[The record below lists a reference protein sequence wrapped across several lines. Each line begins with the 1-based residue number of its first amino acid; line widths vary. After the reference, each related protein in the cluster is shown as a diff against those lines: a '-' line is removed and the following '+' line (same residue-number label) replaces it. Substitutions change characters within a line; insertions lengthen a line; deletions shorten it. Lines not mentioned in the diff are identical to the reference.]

1 MSEVV
6 SVLDVDAVE
15 RVSKLIG
22 IYKLFEQKK
31 VQKKVPNVDTLKA

>member
-15 RVSKLIG
+15 RVCKLIG
-22 IYKLFEQKK
+22 INKLLKQ
-31 VQKKVPNVDTLKA
+31 QKVPNVDTLES